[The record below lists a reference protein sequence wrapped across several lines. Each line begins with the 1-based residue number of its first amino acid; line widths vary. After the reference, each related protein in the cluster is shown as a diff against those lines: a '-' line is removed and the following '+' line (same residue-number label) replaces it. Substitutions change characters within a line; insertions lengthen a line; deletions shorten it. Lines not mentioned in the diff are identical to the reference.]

1 MLESERDQQM
11 ALGRPKCLWF
21 VWVFPSKVDT
31 ATTENMRDCTATAT
45 LGR

>member
-1 MLESERDQQM
+1 MLEGERDQQM

-21 VWVFPSKVDT
+21 VWVFPSKTDAA
-31 ATTENMRDCTATAT
+31 ATDNTRDCTATAA